1 MRRMES
7 GNTFVNVK
15 LDEILSN
22 SRRTDTSHEGVDLHT
37 ILEQNRILVEEV
49 RKIMAEKEEL
59 TSVVRDYPNPDFLT
73 EYAFRIITYFS

>member
-22 SRRTDTSHEGVDLHT
+22 SRRADTLHEGADLHT

-49 RKIMAEKEEL
+49 RKIMVEK
-59 TSVVRDYPNPDFLT
+59 
-73 EYAFRIITYFS
+73 